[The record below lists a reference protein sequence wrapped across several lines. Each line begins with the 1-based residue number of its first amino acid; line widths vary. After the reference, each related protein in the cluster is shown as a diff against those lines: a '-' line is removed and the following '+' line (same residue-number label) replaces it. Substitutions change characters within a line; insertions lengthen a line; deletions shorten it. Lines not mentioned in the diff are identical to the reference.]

1 MSDWPRYRRELRDRW
16 LALRLALTGRQH
28 QYGEI
33 VALRRFIAHFG
44 VDCIL
49 DVGANAGQ
57 YATMLRKDVG
67 YRGPILSFEPNPS
80 VFARLEQAARG
91 DLHWHVYNLALS
103 DTDGQIPFYITAADQ
118 FSSIQRPGSG
128 LEPIFASRNRVTSTA
143 HVPCSRLDT
152 LLPELGEAQGARAI
166 LLKMDTQ
173 GHDAA
178 VVAGAEETLRQM
190 VGVQSELTIRP
201 LYEGATDWMAM
212 MTLLAGAGFLPNAV
226 FANNKGHFPL
236 LVEMD
241 GLFVRADL
249 AGDGNIPIV

>member
-1 MSDWPRYRRELRDRW
+1 MSRLARYRRELRDRW
-16 LALRLALTGRQH
+16 LAIRLGLMGRQH

-44 VDCIL
+44 VDCVI

-67 YRGPILSFEPNPS
+67 FSGTILSFEPNPDA
-80 VFARLEQAARG
+80 FAPLVNASAGDALWQA
-91 DLHWHVYNLALS
+91 YNLAL
-103 DTDGQIPFYITAADQ
+103 TDHDGEAVFNIMAADQ
-118 FSSIQRPGSG
+118 FSSLNVPQEG
-128 LEPIFASRNRVTSTA
+128 LEPIFAARNRVTRSMSVA
-143 HVPCSRLDT
+143 CRRLDG
-152 LLPELGEAQGARAI
+152 LMSELEPLRQARNI
-166 LLKMDTQ
+166 LLKLDTQ

-178 VVAGAEETLRQM
+178 VCAGAGAALARMT
-190 VGVQSELTIRP
+190 GVQTEMAVRP
-201 LYEGATDWMAM
+201 LYAGATGWQAM
-212 MTLLAGAGFLPNAV
+212 TALLEQAGFVPNAI

-249 AGDGNIPIV
+249 AADGNIPIV

>member
-1 MSDWPRYRRELRDRW
+1 MSQVARYRRELRDRW
-16 LALRLALTGRQH
+16 LAVRLGVAGRQH

-44 VDCIL
+44 VDCVL

-57 YATMLRKDVG
+57 YARMLRKDVG
-67 YRGPILSFEPNPS
+67 FSGTILSFEPNPAI
-80 VFARLEQAARG
+80 FAKLEAAARA
-91 DLHWHVYNLALS
+91 DPHWHAFQIALS
-103 DTDGQIPFYITAADQ
+103 DRDGEAQFNIMAADQ
-118 FSSIQRPGSG
+118 FSSLNAPDAG
-128 LEPIFASRNRVTSTA
+128 LEPIFATRNRVERSVA
-143 HVPCSRLDT
+143 VPCRRLET
-152 LLPELGEAQGARAI
+152 LLPELPQAVAARAL

-178 VVAGAEETLRQM
+178 VVAGAGAALRRM
-190 VGVQSELTIRP
+190 IGVQSELAVRP
-201 LYEGATDWMAM
+201 LYVGATDWQAM
-212 MTLLAGAGFLPNAV
+212 VARMGEAGFVPNAV

-249 AGDGNIPIV
+249 AKAGNVPIV

>member
-16 LALRLALTGRQH
+16 LGMRLSIAGRQH

-33 VALRRFIAHFG
+33 VALRRFITHFE

-67 YRGPILSFEPNPS
+67 FRGPILSFEPNPT
-80 VFARLEQAARG
+80 VFAKLERAAKG

-103 DTDGQIPFYITAADQ
+103 ELDGQIPFYITAADQ
-118 FSSIQRPGSG
+118 FSSAQRPGSG
-128 LEPIFASRNRVTSTA
+128 LEPIFANRNRVTSTV
-143 HVPCSRLDT
+143 HVPCARLDT
-152 LLPELGEAQGARAI
+152 LLPELGEAQGARSM

-178 VVAGAEETLRQM
+178 VVAGAGKVLAQM
-190 VGVQSELTIRP
+190 VGVQSELAVRP
-201 LYEGATDWMAM
+201 LYDGATDWIAM
-212 MTLLAGAGFLPNAV
+212 MKLLTDAGFLPNAV
-226 FANNKGHFPL
+226 FANNKGHFPM

>member
-1 MSDWPRYRRELRDRW
+1 MSFARYRRELRDRW
-16 LALRLALTGRQH
+16 LAVRLGLAGRQH

-33 VALRRFIAHFG
+33 VALRRFIAYFG
-44 VDCIL
+44 IDCVI

-57 YATMLRKDVG
+57 YARQLRKDVG
-67 YRGPILSFEPNPS
+67 FRGAILSFEPNPD
-80 VFARLEQAARG
+80 VFAKLEQAARG

-103 DTDGQIPFYITAADQ
+103 DTDGQVEFNIMAADQ
-118 FSSIQRPGSG
+118 FSSIQRPGAG
-128 LEPIFASRNRVTSTA
+128 LEPIFASRNKVLRSV
-143 HVPCSRLDT
+143 HIPCARLDT
-152 LLPELGEAQGARAI
+152 LLPELGEARGARAL

-178 VVAGAEETLRQM
+178 VVAGAGAVIQRMT
-190 VGVQSELTIRP
+190 GVQSELAIRP
-201 LYEGATDWMAM
+201 LYEDATDWRTMIAM
-212 MTLLAGAGFLPNAV
+212 LEEAGFVPNAL

-249 AGDGNIPIV
+249 TADGNVAIV